1 MGQNQDI
8 NTSYLRR
15 LPGLLFAAL
24 LLGVIF
30 WFLDSLA
37 NVFFLQQDDLAAQ
50 IFTPQPSQI
59 WLRIFVF
66 WVLFTFAL
74 YANHTFHKGEH
85 AERERAKRELE
96 ASHTFEQS
104 IIDGIAEPIMVVGP
118 DYRVKLMNKAARVF
132 STGNDSLFNPLY
144 CYQISHREAI
154 PCDGIDHPCPLHLV
168 QETNQITR
176 VVHEHRQANGERRL
190 VEVVAAPYWDHD
202 NVFQG
207 IIESMHDITDR
218 VETEEALRQ
227 HTERLRAL
235 AMQLSE
241 VEDSE
246 RRRLA
251 RELHDQ
257 VGQNLTALGINLN
270 IIRSQL
276 PDEAG
281 VSIGFYL
288 DDSLALV
295 EQTTGRIR
303 DVMTE
308 LRPPVLD
315 DYGLVAALRWYGE
328 QVAQRMDIQF
338 AIQGD
343 EPDPR
348 LNPAVEN
355 ALFRIAQEALT
366 NVSKHAKAS
375 LAQVS
380 VEVTPGSLRLT
391 ISDNGVGFIPDDM
404 DDHTSLRGW
413 GLLNINERAE
423 AVGGSCQ
430 IQSQPQQ
437 GTRIIVEVPR

>member
-15 LPGLLFAAL
+15 LLGLLFAAL

-37 NVFFLQQDDLAAQ
+37 NVFFLQQNDLAAQ

-74 YANHTFHKGEH
+74 YANHTFHKGKY
-85 AERERAKRELE
+85 AEREHAKRELE